1 MEHALA
7 HFLDKFTYLAI
18 IGVLSAAGLGIPI
31 SEDLTLLLAGALAS
45 RGVTS
50 YWPTLVAG
58 YFGVLL
64 GDVLIHHW
72 GQRMGPAAFSQKWVQ
87 KVLSAER
94 QEKLR
99 AHFARHGFLTIVVGR
114 HTPVLR
120 APIFFLSGA
129 SHVPLWKFALADA
142 VSAAITVPIVVTLGY
157 LFAENLDTIRRKIHE
172 AQWVIVGVVVVGLLA
187 YLLWRRRRAA

>member
-7 HFLDKFTYLAI
+7 QFLDKFTYLAI

-58 YFGVLL
+58 YCGVLL

-72 GQRMGPAAFSQKWVQ
+72 GQRMGPAAYSQKWVQ

-99 AHFARHGFLTIVVGR
+99 QHFARHGFLTIVVGR

-120 APIFFLSGA
+120 APVFFLAGA
-129 SHVPLWKFALADA
+129 SRVPLWKFALADA
-142 VSAAITVPIVVTLGY
+142 ISAAITVPIVVTLGY
-157 LFAENLDTIRRKIHE
+157 LFAENLDVIRRKIHD
-172 AQWVIVGVVVVGLLA
+172 AQWVIGGIVVVGLLW
-187 YLLWRRRRAA
+187 YLIRRRRKPV